1 VKRLMLDLETLSLGD
16 RATVTAIGA
25 VVFDLE
31 TVHYGELI
39 LPTVQP
45 QIRMGRTV
53 RWDTVVWWLEQE
65 EAARKEVA
73 VKDHDRVSVEKAL
86 QQLTRLYRDNE
97 IVEVWGNG
105 SNFDVSIMDTLYA
118 DYIQVPPWTY
128 KQVRDLR
135 TLASLVPK
143 ADTLMPAKDE
153 GAGVKHS
160 AIDDAYRQAI
170 WAQRMLKELK
180 HD

>member
-1 VKRLMLDLETLSLGD
+1 MLDLETLSLGE
-16 RATVTAIGA
+16 RAVVTAIGA

-31 TVHYGELI
+31 AVHYGELI

-45 QIRMGRTV
+45 QIRLGRTV
-53 RWDTVVWWLEQE
+53 RWDTIVWWLEQE
-65 EAARKEVA
+65 DAARQEVA
-73 VKDHDRVSVEKAL
+73 VKDHDRMSVEKAL
-86 QQLTRLYRDNE
+86 QNLTSLYRNSE
-97 IVEVWGNG
+97 AVEVWGNG

-118 DYIQVPPWTY
+118 DFLQAPPWTY

-135 TLASLVPK
+135 TLASMVPE
-143 ADTLMPAKDE
+143 ADSLMPAKDE

-160 AIDDAYRQAI
+160 AIDDAYRQAL
-170 WAQRMLKELK
+170 WANRLMKELK